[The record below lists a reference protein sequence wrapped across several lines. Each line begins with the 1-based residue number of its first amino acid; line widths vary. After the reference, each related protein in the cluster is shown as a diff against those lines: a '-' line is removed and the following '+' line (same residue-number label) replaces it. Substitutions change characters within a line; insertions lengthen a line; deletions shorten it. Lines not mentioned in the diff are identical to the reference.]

1 MNAPDND
8 QLDQALADER
18 EWLAQEQAMRDERIG
33 ASVAGNDGPE
43 AQYRIVARALR
54 EPPAESLPPDFARQ
68 VARMAEARAE
78 AGVQIE
84 PLVLRALGAVLGV
97 SGVAALAYYGREAVA
112 GVDPQML
119 QWALA
124 IGACAAMTWS
134 LDWARRW
141 MHRGEPMHHA

>member
-8 QLDQALADER
+8 KLDQTLADER
-18 EWLAQEQAMRDERIG
+18 EWLAQEQAMRDERVGIV
-33 ASVAGNDGPE
+33 ASGSGVPE
-43 AQYRIVARALR
+43 AQYRVVARALR

-68 VARMAEARAE
+68 VARMAETRDA
-78 AGVQIE
+78 AGAQLE
-84 PLVLRALGAVLGV
+84 SWMLRALGAILGV

-119 QWALA
+119 QWTLA
-124 IGACAAMTWS
+124 IGACAVMTWS

-141 MHRGEPMHHA
+141 MHRDEPMRHA

>member
-8 QLDQALADER
+8 KLDQALADER

-33 ASVAGNDGPE
+33 IAASGSAGPG
-43 AQYRIVARALR
+43 AQYRVVARALR
-54 EPPAESLPPDFARQ
+54 EPPAEMLPPDFARQ
-68 VARMAEARAE
+68 VARMAESPVG
-78 AGVQIE
+78 AGVQVE
-84 PLVLRALGAVLGV
+84 PLMLRALGAMLGV

-119 QWALA
+119 QWTLA

-141 MHRGEPMHHA
+141 MHRDEPMRHA